1 MITYE
6 DLQRLYGLAGNMF
19 RVECLEKELG
29 PQDREL
35 MHICA
40 VKALFRSFWE
50 QNYFS
55 DEAIFAIVGLPQ
67 ETRLYEVVVE
77 PYLKIID
84 DKEMVAGKYAT
95 MYLHYFSKKLEGAED
110 EVAMASLF
118 KKELRIVRGSIV

>member
-19 RVECLEKELG
+19 RTECLDKELDQ
-29 PQDREL
+29 QDREL
-35 MHICA
+35 LHICA

-67 ETRLYEVVVE
+67 ETRLYEVIVE

-84 DKEMVAGKYAT
+84 DKEMVAGQYAT
-95 MYLHYFSKKLEGAED
+95 MYLHYFSKKLEGVED
-110 EVAMASLF
+110 EVAMATLF
-118 KKELRIVRGSIV
+118 TKEVRLMHRSIV

>member
-6 DLQRLYGLAGNMF
+6 DLQRLYGLAGNMY
-19 RVECLEKELG
+19 RVECLEKGLDQ
-29 PQDREL
+29 QDREL
-35 MHICA
+35 LHICA

-67 ETRLYEVVVE
+67 ETRLYEIVVE

-84 DKEMVAGKYAT
+84 DKEMVASKYAT
-95 MYLHYFSKKLEGAED
+95 MYLHYFSKKLEGVED

-118 KKELRIVRGSIV
+118 TKEVRPMPGSNV